1 MILKTL
7 PVRTGSC
14 RAVGATRTCL
24 DHVDDERHVAS
35 TFLSS
40 GSYKSA
46 IIEGKEMRGDWQPIA
61 TESEI
66 SPTVAVDSAEVIY
79 VISL

>member
-1 MILKTL
+1 MKTL
-7 PVRTGSC
+7 PARTGSC

-24 DHVDDERHVAS
+24 DHVGDERHVAS
-35 TFLSS
+35 TILSS

-46 IIEGKEMRGDWQPIA
+46 IIEGKEMRGWQPFA